1 MGRFTSNNTD
11 IESGKNDNSIHQT
24 IEQGAEKAEYFTNP
38 FNESNPYA
46 RQCNSPFSNKQPT
59 QEQLKSQQ
67 AQSTWPQEFPKPV
80 VGCELRGVITDNN
93 LNPLPGALEAIRM
106 IRLKGHKFM
115 LIQDESGR
123 SEQDVMSENTQLMD
137 IFGKANIFSIDGMY
151 FSNGIAGQRDPLTG
165 GKNKDPYIKPGTGM
179 FKRAQKEHPHI
190 IWKQGSYVGPK
201 VRDCKAAFKIGSI
214 PVLISN
220 DQSEIQK
227 LNSYSNRPLK
237 KKTLIF
243 NSLLDYARSL

>member
-11 IESGKNDNSIHQT
+11 IEPGKTNNNVHQT
-24 IEQGAEKAEYFTNP
+24 IEQGSEKGDYFTNP
-38 FNESNPYA
+38 FNSSNPYA
-46 RQCNSPFSNKQPT
+46 SQCNSPFSDKQPS
-59 QEQLKSQQ
+59 QEQMEIME

-80 VGCELRGVITDNN
+80 VGCELRGVITDENFN
-93 LNPLPGALEAIRM
+93 ILPGALEAVRM

-123 SEQDVMSENTQLMD
+123 SQDDVMSENMQLMD
-137 IFGKANIFSIDGMY
+137 IFGKAKIFSIDGMY
-151 FSNGIAGQRDPLTG
+151 FSNGIAALKDPLTG
-165 GKNKDPYIKPGTGM
+165 GKNKDPYIKPGTAM

-201 VRDCKAAFKIGSI
+201 ISDCKAAFKIGAT

-220 DQSEIQK
+220 DESVIQK
-227 LNSYSNRPLK
+227 SNSYSNRPLK
-237 KKTLIF
+237 KKTIVF